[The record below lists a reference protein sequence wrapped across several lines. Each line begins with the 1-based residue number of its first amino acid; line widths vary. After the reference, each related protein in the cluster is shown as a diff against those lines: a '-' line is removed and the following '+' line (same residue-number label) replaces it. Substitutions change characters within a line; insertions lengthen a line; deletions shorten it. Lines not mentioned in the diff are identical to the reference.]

1 MRASQRSPAST
12 LRNISWELIAAT
24 ATLAAAITWSGDV
37 TRDAHAVAERLGQ
50 ARYQLETLA
59 DALAPLRA
67 LSASVDGERQVADL
81 RARLAQHD
89 WGALFPGRT
98 PMLVPSPAGSGFNLV
113 LAPSASTPCT
123 TP

>member
-1 MRASQRSPAST
+1 MRASKGAPAKSPCT
-12 LRNISWELIAAT
+12 ISWELLAAA
-24 ATLAAAITWSGDV
+24 ATLAVAITWSRDV
-37 TRDAHAVAERLGQ
+37 TRDAHAVAERVGQ

-67 LSASVDGERQVADL
+67 LSASVDGERAVGDL

-98 PMLVPSPAGSGFNLV
+98 ATLVPSPTGSGFNLV
-113 LAPSASTPCT
+113 LAPRASTPCT

>member
-1 MRASQRSPAST
+1 MRRLQGPPKKASCT
-12 LRNISWELIAAT
+12 ICWELIAAA
-24 ATLAAAITWSGDV
+24 ATLAVAITWTRDV
-37 TRDAHAVAERLGQ
+37 TRDAHAVADRVGQ
-50 ARYQLETLA
+50 ARYQLEALA

-98 PMLVPSPAGSGFNLV
+98 ATLVPSPAGSGFNLV